1 MTAPAQPPEP
11 PAAPISSAPTGPEA
25 PSARSLWRDRQ
36 FRTFWSAQGVSEF
49 GDRIS
54 ELALPLIAVTMLD
67 ASPSQVG
74 FLTAAVWLPNLASLF
89 IGTWVDQHRDKR
101 PLMIAADLVRTVL
114 LLSLP
119 IAYWLDILSLGQL
132 YAIAILAG
140 TAHVVFNTAYAS
152 FFVRLVKRE
161 QYLEANSKLAST
173 RSISFIAGPAAGGL
187 LIQWLT
193 APIALLV
200 DALSFLFSALQVSR
214 LKVEPGTA
222 DDTEEPLLTRARAGM
237 KYLLKHP
244 YLRASLGCATTVNFF
259 NMIGLALLVLFA
271 SRNLG
276 LPAGTIGVAFGVGAS
291 GGLVGALA
299 ANRLT
304 RLIGAGRLI
313 ALGSVVFPAALGIV
327 VLADGPVW
335 VRAATLAAAEFVGGF
350 AVMCFDV
357 PLNSLQASV
366 THDHMRSR
374 VAGAFSSI
382 NYGVRPLGAVIG
394 GLLGTWL
401 GVRETLLISAAG
413 GLLAVLWLLPSPI
426 IRTHDLDGLEPP
438 AM

>member
-1 MTAPAQPPEP
+1 MTSPAQQAP
-11 PAAPISSAPTGPEA
+11 PA
-25 PSARSLWRDRQ
+25 SLWRDRR

-54 ELALPLIAVTMLD
+54 ELALPLIAVTMLN

-101 PLMIAADLVRTVL
+101 PLMIAADLSRTVL

-119 IAYWLDILSLGQL
+119 AAYWLDVLSLGHL

-152 FFVRLVKRE
+152 FFVRLVSRE
-161 QYLEANSKLAST
+161 QYLEAGSKLSAT
-173 RSISFIAGPAAGGL
+173 RSISFMAGPAVGGL
-187 LIQWLT
+187 LVQWLT
-193 APIALLV
+193 APIALIV
-200 DALSFLFSALQVSR
+200 DALSFAFSAVQVSR
-214 LKVEPGTA
+214 LKVAPGDA
-222 DDTEEPLLTRARAGM
+222 DGGEESLLFRARAGM
-237 KYLLKHP
+237 RYLLRHP
-244 YLRASLGCATTVNFF
+244 YLRASLGCATTLNFF
-259 NMIGLALLVLFA
+259 TMIGLALLVLFA

-276 LPAGTIGVAFGVGAS
+276 LSAGVIGIALGIGAS
-291 GGLVGALA
+291 GGLIGALA
-299 ANRLT
+299 AKPLT
-304 RLIGAGRLI
+304 ELIGAGRLI
-313 ALGSVVFPAALGIV
+313 AIGSVVFPASLGIV
-327 VLADGPVW
+327 ALADGPVW
-335 VRAATLAAAEFVGGF
+335 VRAGILTAAEFVGAF

-357 PLNSLQASV
+357 PLNSLQAAV
-366 THDHMRSR
+366 IHDHMRSR

-382 NYGVRPLGAVIG
+382 NYGVRPLGAVVG

-413 GLLAVLWLLPSPI
+413 GLFAVLWLIRSPI
-426 IRTHDLDGLEPP
+426 IRTHDLAGLEPP